1 MRIGKLNKRIT
12 INTVTRT
19 AATDGM
25 GGYTETTVKAKET
38 WARIQP
44 SSNYETLSYGLELG
58 QRMVEI
64 TLRYD
69 TMLDQTNTIV
79 FGSRTFRVRSVINK
93 DEFNHEL
100 TVLASER
107 TD

>member
-25 GGYTETTVKAKET
+25 GGYTETTAKVKDT
-38 WARIQP
+38 WARIRP
-44 SSNYETLSYGLELG
+44 LTNSETLTYGVELG

-93 DEFNHEL
+93 DEFNHEI
-100 TVLASER
+100 TILASER

>member
-1 MRIGKLNKRIT
+1 MRIGKLNKRVT

-19 AATDGM
+19 ASTDGM
-25 GGYTETTVKAKET
+25 GGYTETNAKVKDT
-38 WARIQP
+38 WAKMRP
-44 SSNYETLSYGLELG
+44 LTNSETLNYGLELG
-58 QRMVEI
+58 QRMVEF

-69 TMLDQTNTIV
+69 TMLDQTNSIV
-79 FGSRTFRVRSVINK
+79 FGARTFRVRSVINV